1 MENLKKIRE
10 AKNITQLRLSIEIGV
25 AQETIS
31 GYELGKTMPSITT
44 LTKMADFLNT
54 STDYLLGKTDITTPI
69 NNLLINELNAEEA
82 EIVSMFK
89 SLNKND
95 QSKVIG
101 YISALKQK

>member
-10 AKNITQLRLSIEIGV
+10 ARNITQLRLSVEIGV

-31 GYELGKTMPSITT
+31 GYELGKTTPS
-44 LTKMADFLNT
+44 LTSLSKMADFLNT
-54 STDYLLGKTDITTPI
+54 STDYLLGKTNVATPV
-69 NNLLINELNAEEA
+69 NNLSINGLNVEEA
-82 EIVSMFK
+82 EMISMFK
-89 SLNKND
+89 SLPKSD